1 MDVKHVQYAYDH
13 QNNTL
18 HDVSM
23 RVESGAITTII
34 GPNGSGKSTL
44 LNILSNNAIPQSGQI
59 TLDGKILHQYKAKQL
74 AKKLAVVHQQ
84 NMAPQDMTVEK
95 LASYGRIPHKQMFST
110 DSDED
115 TRAVEWAL
123 TSTNLLDKRH
133 LTIDALSGGERQR
146 VWIAM
151 ALAQSTSF
159 LFLDEPTTY
168 LDMFYQ
174 YDILALI
181 KRLNEEHGMT
191 ILMVLHDINQA
202 IRYSDVIIAM
212 KDGQIVAS
220 GKPNEVITVETMRDI
235 YDIDVVVKHDETTGM
250 YIMPLGV

>member
-1 MDVKHVQYAYDH
+1 MDVKHIQYAYERGSSI
-13 QNNTL
+13 L
-18 HDVSM
+18 HDVSLH
-23 RVESGAITTII
+23 VESGAITTII

-44 LNILSNNAIPQSGQI
+44 LNMMSNHLVPQSGQI

-84 NMAPQDMTVEK
+84 NMAPQDITVEK
-95 LASYGRIPHKQMFST
+95 LASYGRIPHKSLLSP

-115 TRAVEWAL
+115 ARAVEWAL
-123 TSTNLLDKRH
+123 ASTNLLDKRQM
-133 LTIDALSGGERQR
+133 TIDALSGGERQR

-181 KRLNEEHGMT
+181 KRLNEQHGMT

-212 KDGQIVAS
+212 NDGRIVAS
-220 GKPNEVITVETMRDI
+220 GTPEDVITAETIKQI
-235 YDIDVVVKHDETTGM
+235 YGIEVVVKQDETSGM
-250 YIMPLGV
+250 YIIPLGV